1 MAQPLLTRP
10 GRQRVASLCDGL
22 VAGLIV
28 EKVAG
33 RAWATYLQA
42 HIFGP
47 LGMASSGGLT
57 REHQPP
63 HLARG
68 YHGRSPAPAVDWD
81 SYPFAYATAADI
93 YRYDQALGTTALLPQ
108 RARDALFTPW
118 IAYKDGN
125 FPTMQLHEGYFWSLG
140 TRADGRRAM
149 FTTSGNGG
157 FVVFNML
164 LPRDG
169 VTVIVLSN
177 DDADVARIAADIATI
192 VVGGTLAA

>member
-1 MAQPLLTRP
+1 
-10 GRQRVASLCDGL
+10 VASLCDGL
-22 VAGLIV
+22 VAGLII

-33 RAWATYLQA
+33 MPWATYLQA

-57 REHQPP
+57 SEHRPP
-63 HLARG
+63 HFARG
-68 YHGRSPAPAVDWD
+68 YHGRSLAPAVDYD

-93 YRYDQALGTTALLPQ
+93 YRYDQAMATTTLLPQ
-108 RARDALFTPW
+108 RARDTIQTPW
-118 IAYKDGN
+118 VAYKDGS

-140 TRADGRRAM
+140 TRADGRHVL

-157 FVVFNML
+157 FAVFNMIF
-164 LPRDG
+164 PRDG

-177 DDADVARIAADIATI
+177 DDANVAGIAADIATI
-192 VVGGTLAA
+192 VFGGTITP